1 MDSIESKSSFG
12 EADEG
17 LIRGPTPRPGTPLGK
32 KIKGKI
38 GSKLRDYA
46 DAANDPDTGMRA
58 RLGKLAPK
66 KYVKL
71 PPPDKPNIYFKAT
84 FRNDDWNLK
93 LEKEG
98 FAKDARSWL
107 ARVGIMSGG
116 NIGEIESY

>member
-1 MDSIESKSSFG
+1 MDSIESKSSF
-12 EADEG
+12 DEG
-17 LIRGPTPRPGTPLGK
+17 DGGPTPRPGSPLGK
-32 KIKGKI
+32 KKGIKEKI

>member
-1 MDSIESKSSFG
+1 MKG
-12 EADEG
+12 
-17 LIRGPTPRPGTPLGK
+17 
-32 KIKGKI
+32 IKGKI

-46 DAANDPDTGMRA
+46 DAAKDPDTGMRA